1 MEPSITGPYPPEMI
15 QAAQALQILH
25 TSPAIAPPISTV
37 TTVLSGTI
45 SSIPQSPQIPMTA
58 GVTASPSSVTPAK
71 LMISDTSTTYA
82 ANVSQLQLTAADVS
96 SMMGEGKVGE
106 GKEGDQPTTIPK
118 ESKGEEGDKKRK
130 PNMLLPW
137 IEKCYWPPQKN
148 PDSNDYFSIVSL
160 IEVENEQKGQK
171 AARAL
176 VAKTPPSLMIERY
189 FTSE

>member
-37 TTVLSGTI
+37 TTVFNGTTP
-45 SSIPQSPQIPMTA
+45 SIPQSPQIPMTA

-106 GKEGDQPTTIPK
+106 GEEGDQPTTIPK
-118 ESKGEEGDKKRK
+118 
-130 PNMLLPW
+130 
-137 IEKCYWPPQKN
+137 
-148 PDSNDYFSIVSL
+148 
-160 IEVENEQKGQK
+160 
-171 AARAL
+171 
-176 VAKTPPSLMIERY
+176 
-189 FTSE
+189 